1 MSNSYRTLIER
12 LRLFANGH
20 FLIKGFFHGQLDA
33 ADIEKEPNYPMMHVL
48 PVQITP
54 SAGYLDYELE
64 IRFADIGRDKELK
77 TDYQKEIISD
87 CSRLALDLVSEIEN
101 GQVIFGGEAEVLN
114 QTASIQ
120 PFMEEFTHVLTGVVL
135 NVTIRLPYNWSACD
149 IPADYSPLVID
160 NPSIGGGLLTK
171 IAVWNDGVF
180 VGYASALDF
189 SDDFSVTFVGG
200 KAIIDYIGA
209 GGGLTCEDLPTCQTI
224 IDIEANIDAIESDV
238 TALEGEVETIKENIS
253 NLDGRVSQVEGDI
266 STLQSDVSALQ
277 SDVSNLQ
284 NDVTDL
290 QNDKVPYTGATAN
303 VDLGT
308 FGIKTTEFVDFN
320 TAPTNTPQEA
330 RMIWNDVDGTM
341 DLGLKGGNVTLQ
353 IGQENIVRVV
363 NKTNGTLNE
372 ADYQVVRFRTV
383 AEGGAQGQRMAVRLA
398 QANNDLNSATTIGVV
413 TETIANNQEGFIC
426 TSGHVRGINT
436 TGSLQGETWVDGDV
450 LYLSPTSAG
459 KLTNIKPVA
468 PDHMVIVGY
477 VEYAHATQGKIFV
490 KVDNG
495 YELDELHNVLITN
508 TINKQWLEYDGSV
521 WKNTGTFNYSINFK
535 DVEQHSI
542 ILPYNWRIVSI
553 GSNPSAL
560 SVTIEKN
567 GSAYTLDTNINANT
581 DEITLDVNAV
591 GFINLIC
598 RIV

>member
-87 CSRLALDLVSEIEN
+87 CSRLALDLVAEIEN

-189 SDDFSVTFVGG
+189 SDDFSITFVGG
-200 KAIIDYIGA
+200 KAVIDYIGA
-209 GGGLTCEDLPTCQTI
+209 GGLTCEDLPTCQTI
-224 IDIEANIDAIESDV
+224 IDIEANIDAIE
-238 TALEGEVETIKENIS
+238 G
-253 NLDGRVSQVEGDI
+253 
-266 STLQSDVSALQ
+266 DVST
-277 SDVSNLQ
+277 LQ

-290 QNDKVPYTGATAN
+290 QNDKVPYTGATGN
-303 VDLGT
+303 VDLGSY
-308 FGIKTTEFVDFN
+308 GIKTTEFVDFN
-320 TAPTNTPQEA
+320 TTPTNTPQEA

-436 TGSLQGETWVDGDV
+436 TGSLQGETWVDGDI
-450 LYLSPTSAG
+450 LYLSPTLAG
-459 KLTNIKPVA
+459 RLTNIKPVA

-508 TINKQWLEYDGSV
+508 PVNGQWLEYDGSV
-521 WKNTGTFNYSINFK
+521 WKNNGTFNYSINFK

-581 DEITLDVNAV
+581 DEITVDVNAV